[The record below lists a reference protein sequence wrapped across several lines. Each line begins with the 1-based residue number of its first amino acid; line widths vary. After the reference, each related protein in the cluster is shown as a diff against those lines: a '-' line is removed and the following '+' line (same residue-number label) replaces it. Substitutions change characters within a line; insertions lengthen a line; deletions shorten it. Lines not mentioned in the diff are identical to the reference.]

1 MRVLHW
7 YASLNEIA
15 GTRIFSHA
23 RVNAPEKDQ
32 SAEGW
37 PPLWLAGNVFDPAWP
52 LGNGIRSGNVDLAMY
67 WVDRVLCRKS
77 HVYLY

>member
-32 SAEGW
+32 STEGW
-37 PPLWLAGNVFDPAWP
+37 PPPWLAGNVCDPA
-52 LGNGIRSGNVDLAMY
+52 
-67 WVDRVLCRKS
+67 
-77 HVYLY
+77 